1 MKRTYEVR
9 DRADKRAIREFLK
22 REGQFLL
29 PLLELVEQTE
39 VVIDE
44 VIQVMGRATIEAVLE
59 MSAEG
64 VAGVKQA
71 GRSRAEDDTV
81 WYGRQGGVV
90 YLSDRKVRVE
100 RPRLRRRGAGE
111 GGEVEVPA
119 YAAMRR
125 PGAVADR
132 MLEVLMAGVSTR
144 KYGRVIGEMADTV
157 GVSKSAVSRETV
169 EASERVLKELM
180 ERRLDAWD
188 LLVIY
193 LDGIQMGSH
202 HVLAAVGVDSDGKK
216 HVLGVREGASEN
228 AEVTSAL
235 LEDLVERG
243 LDPGRRRLFVIDG
256 SKALRKA
263 IEKVFGQR
271 HPIQRCRNHKL
282 RNVLGHLPKDQ
293 HPQVKAAFRAAMKL
307 DAKQGEQKLEQLARW
322 LERDHPSAS
331 ASLREGLS
339 EMFTINRLGLPPRL
353 RKCLGSTNLIDST
366 HSGVR
371 QKTRRVTN
379 WKNGAMALRWAAAS
393 FVETEKS
400 YRRIIGYD
408 QLWMLRAHLDD
419 HEPVAEMRKA
429 GQQGDSPE
437 PPPSTV
443 SGTPSGRR
451 SGPPRGAAAPSAG
464 EGRSPRGI
472 ARGARGARTR
482 RPAAALPCA
491 PSVRARRSRRG
502 PRAPSR
508 RRARRHTGTTFPAM
522 WARRGPTPRPNR
534 PAGLERPCGPAGPR
548 PATTPRR
555 PRPGL
560 RGRRAARSGSQDAPV
575 HPPPAAI
582 GQQMS
587 APAVS
592 LSASLRCWT
601 ETELLASPAILCLTR
616 TPAEGRA
623 VEVGRGSWP
632 RE

>member
-29 PLLELVEQTE
+29 PMLELVEQTE
-39 VVIDE
+39 VAIDE

-322 LERDHPSAS
+322 LERDHP
-331 ASLREGLS
+331 
-339 EMFTINRLGLPPRL
+339 LGLGQP
-353 RKCLGSTNLIDST
+353 
-366 HSGVR
+366 
-371 QKTRRVTN
+371 TRRPQRDVHDQP
-379 WKNGAMALRWAAAS
+379 ARPPAAAEE
-393 FVETEKS
+393 VPGLDQPDRQHPLGRKTEDPQ
-400 YRRIIGYD
+400 GD
-408 QLWMLRAHLDD
+408 QLEERSDGLALGCGLVRGDREELPED
-419 HEPVAEMRKA
+419 HRL
-429 GQQGDSPE
+429 
-437 PPPSTV
+437 PPSLDAQ
-443 SGTPSGRR
+443 
-451 SGPPRGAAAPSAG
+451 GPPR
-464 EGRSPRGI
+464 
-472 ARGARGARTR
+472 
-482 RPAAALPCA
+482 RP
-491 PSVRARRSRRG
+491 
-502 PRAPSR
+502 
-508 RRARRHTGTTFPAM
+508 
-522 WARRGPTPRPNR
+522 
-534 PAGLERPCGPAGPR
+534 
-548 PATTPRR
+548 
-555 PRPGL
+555 
-560 RGRRAARSGSQDAPV
+560 
-575 HPPPAAI
+575 
-582 GQQMS
+582 
-587 APAVS
+587 
-592 LSASLRCWT
+592 
-601 ETELLASPAILCLTR
+601 
-616 TPAEGRA
+616 
-623 VEVGRGSWP
+623 
-632 RE
+632 

>member
-29 PLLELVEQTE
+29 PMLELVEQTE
-39 VVIDE
+39 VAIDE

-243 LDPGRRRLFVIDG
+243 LDPGRRRAVRD
-256 SKALRKA
+256 
-263 IEKVFGQR
+263 
-271 HPIQRCRNHKL
+271 
-282 RNVLGHLPKDQ
+282 
-293 HPQVKAAFRAAMKL
+293 
-307 DAKQGEQKLEQLARW
+307 RW
-322 LERDHPSAS
+322 LESAQEGDREGVRPTSPHPALPQPQAPQRAGSSAEGSAS
-331 ASLREGLS
+331 SGEGGVPGGDEAGREAGRA
-339 EMFTINRLGLPPRL
+339 EARAARPMARARPPLGLGQPTRRPQRDVHDQPARPPAAAEEVPGLDQPDRQHPLGRKTEDPQGDPLEERSDGLALGCGLVRGDREELPEDHRL
-353 RKCLGSTNLIDST
+353 RP
-366 HSGVR
+366 
-371 QKTRRVTN
+371 
-379 WKNGAMALRWAAAS
+379 ALDA
-393 FVETEKS
+393 
-400 YRRIIGYD
+400 
-408 QLWMLRAHLDD
+408 Q
-419 HEPVAEMRKA
+419 
-429 GQQGDSPE
+429 
-437 PPPSTV
+437 
-443 SGTPSGRR
+443 
-451 SGPPRGAAAPSAG
+451 GPPR
-464 EGRSPRGI
+464 
-472 ARGARGARTR
+472 
-482 RPAAALPCA
+482 RP
-491 PSVRARRSRRG
+491 
-502 PRAPSR
+502 
-508 RRARRHTGTTFPAM
+508 
-522 WARRGPTPRPNR
+522 
-534 PAGLERPCGPAGPR
+534 
-548 PATTPRR
+548 
-555 PRPGL
+555 
-560 RGRRAARSGSQDAPV
+560 
-575 HPPPAAI
+575 
-582 GQQMS
+582 
-587 APAVS
+587 
-592 LSASLRCWT
+592 
-601 ETELLASPAILCLTR
+601 
-616 TPAEGRA
+616 
-623 VEVGRGSWP
+623 
-632 RE
+632 

>member
-1 MKRTYEVR
+1 
-9 DRADKRAIREFLK
+9 
-22 REGQFLL
+22 
-29 PLLELVEQTE
+29 
-39 VVIDE
+39 
-44 VIQVMGRATIEAVLE
+44 
-59 MSAEG
+59 
-64 VAGVKQA
+64 
-71 GRSRAEDDTV
+71 
-81 WYGRQGGVV
+81 
-90 YLSDRKVRVE
+90 
-100 RPRLRRRGAGE
+100 
-111 GGEVEVPA
+111 
-119 YAAMRR
+119 
-125 PGAVADR
+125 
-132 MLEVLMAGVSTR
+132 
-144 KYGRVIGEMADTV
+144 
-157 GVSKSAVSRETV
+157 
-169 EASERVLKELM
+169 
-180 ERRLDAWD
+180 
-188 LLVIY
+188 
-193 LDGIQMGSH
+193 MGSH
-202 HVLAAVGVDSDGKK
+202 HVLAAVGVDSDGKDYCGLERTSLPGSHASRTEGGRQGSLTEASRSFLSLLHTTRDLTKK

-429 GQQGDSPE
+429 G
-437 PPPSTV
+437 
-443 SGTPSGRR
+443 
-451 SGPPRGAAAPSAG
+451 
-464 EGRSPRGI
+464 
-472 ARGARGARTR
+472 
-482 RPAAALPCA
+482 
-491 PSVRARRSRRG
+491 
-502 PRAPSR
+502 
-508 RRARRHTGTTFPAM
+508 
-522 WARRGPTPRPNR
+522 
-534 PAGLERPCGPAGPR
+534 
-548 PATTPRR
+548 
-555 PRPGL
+555 
-560 RGRRAARSGSQDAPV
+560 
-575 HPPPAAI
+575 
-582 GQQMS
+582 
-587 APAVS
+587 
-592 LSASLRCWT
+592 
-601 ETELLASPAILCLTR
+601 
-616 TPAEGRA
+616 
-623 VEVGRGSWP
+623 
-632 RE
+632 

>member
-29 PLLELVEQTE
+29 PMLELVEQTE
-39 VVIDE
+39 VAIDE

-169 EASERVLKELM
+169 QASERVLMELM

-263 IEKVFGQR
+263 IEKAFGKR
-271 HPIQRCRNHKL
+271 YGPWYPKAVTVLEDDWDRMVTFYDFPAAHWKHLRTTNVVESPFAALRLRTTAAKRFKRVESATALIWKL
-282 RNVLGHLPKDQ
+282 LLVAEKR
-293 HPQVKAAFRAAMKL
+293 FRRL
-307 DAKQGEQKLEQLARW
+307 DA
-322 LERDHPSAS
+322 P
-331 ASLREGLS
+331 
-339 EMFTINRLGLPPRL
+339 
-353 RKCLGSTNLIDST
+353 
-366 HSGVR
+366 
-371 QKTRRVTN
+371 
-379 WKNGAMALRWAAAS
+379 
-393 FVETEKS
+393 
-400 YRRIIGYD
+400 
-408 QLWMLRAHLDD
+408 HLLKD
-419 HEPVAEMRKA
+419 VF
-429 GQQGDSPE
+429 
-437 PPPSTV
+437 
-443 SGTPSGRR
+443 
-451 SGPPRGAAAPSAG
+451 
-464 EGRSPRGI
+464 EGRKFEDGKPVSTQQRKN
-472 ARGARGARTR
+472 
-482 RPAAALPCA
+482 AA
-491 PSVRARRSRRG
+491 
-502 PRAPSR
+502 
-508 RRARRHTGTTFPAM
+508 
-522 WARRGPTPRPNR
+522 
-534 PAGLERPCGPAGPR
+534 
-548 PATTPRR
+548 
-555 PRPGL
+555 
-560 RGRRAARSGSQDAPV
+560 
-575 HPPPAAI
+575 
-582 GQQMS
+582 
-587 APAVS
+587 
-592 LSASLRCWT
+592 
-601 ETELLASPAILCLTR
+601 
-616 TPAEGRA
+616 
-623 VEVGRGSWP
+623 
-632 RE
+632 